1 MLDKIDLQILAIL
14 QEDLS
19 TPISFIA
26 EKVSLSNSPCWRRIQ
41 RLEKEGFI
49 LKNVALLNAK
59 KMGLGVTVF
68 VSIKTN
74 NHSQEWFKNFQ
85 QVIMNIPE
93 VLEFYRMSGEVD
105 YFLKVVVSNVESYD
119 VVYKKLINNTDLFDV
134 SSSFAMEEMK
144 YSTALPLKI
153 L

>member
-105 YFLKVVVSNVESYD
+105 YFLKVVVSNIESYD